1 MGAPDEIKAKIDIVD
16 LVLDYVPELKRAGKN
31 FQAPCPFHNERTP
44 SFIVFPEKQTWRCF
58 GACSTGGDIFE
69 FVMKKEG
76 TSFPGALTILAD
88 KAGIQ
93 LTQVSKND
101 QPHPLYVLNRVA
113 QKFFT
118 DSFIADRGAQAR
130 TYAKSRYI
138 SDESIATF
146 GIGYS
151 PSSGDELLKHLKT
164 LGYSDELILGSGLVT
179 QSESGNIRDM
189 FHGRLMFPLR
199 DIQGNIAGF
208 SGRSMDGTNPKYINT
223 AKTAVFD
230 KGQLLYGIDQAKDSI
245 SREST
250 VIVVEGYMDV
260 ITAHEYGYT
269 NVVASMGT
277 ALTEQQILLVKSKAN
292 KVILGLDAD
301 IAGQE
306 AMLRSLNA
314 SWKLLGDIV
323 GSGYRKQSLRNRS
336 DDLSILRIALIT
348 EGKDPDQLIRNDQ
361 SKWNNILSNA
371 VSAIDF
377 LIEAEAKKLDLSSSQ
392 GKSELV
398 ERVLP
403 LVFSIPDWNEQDRY
417 LQKLADTTAISRDQ
431 LRMIAGSWSRKQQ
444 YVSRNASSKARAEDK
459 VESVFAVAS
468 EDPLEK
474 RAITLLLQHED
485 LWDNRFDLKID
496 FFMHAA
502 NRAILS
508 AIHAESTMI
517 GAQAELDQQFKER
530 WTHLSQLQS
539 PPSDKKMRD
548 EEWAACLRRLEERY
562 LRELKSLEGAAF
574 ENGGDDSGSAEYIGN
589 VEQQALET
597 NNRLRELFA
606 GNSH

>member
-1 MGAPDEIKAKIDIVD
+1 M
-16 LVLDYVPELKRAGKN
+16 
-31 FQAPCPFHNERTP
+31 
-44 SFIVFPEKQTWRCF
+44 
-58 GACSTGGDIFE
+58 
-69 FVMKKEG
+69 
-76 TSFPGALTILAD
+76 
-88 KAGIQ
+88 
-93 LTQVSKND
+93 
-101 QPHPLYVLNRVA
+101 
-113 QKFFT
+113 
-118 DSFIADRGAQAR
+118 
-130 TYAKSRYI
+130 
-138 SDESIATF
+138 
-146 GIGYS
+146 
-151 PSSGDELLKHLKT
+151 
-164 LGYSDELILGSGLVT
+164 
-179 QSESGNIRDM
+179 
-189 FHGRLMFPLR
+189 
-199 DIQGNIAGF
+199 
-208 SGRSMDGTNPKYINT
+208 
-223 AKTAVFD
+223 
-230 KGQLLYGIDQAKDSI
+230 
-245 SREST
+245 
-250 VIVVEGYMDV
+250 
-260 ITAHEYGYT
+260 
-269 NVVASMGT
+269 
-277 ALTEQQILLVKSKAN
+277 
-292 KVILGLDAD
+292 
-301 IAGQE
+301 
-306 AMLRSLNA
+306 
-314 SWKLLGDIV
+314 
-323 GSGYRKQSLRNRS
+323 
-336 DDLSILRIALIT
+336 RIALIT

-530 WTHLSQLQS
+530 GTQLSQLHS
-539 PPSDKKMRD
+539 PPSDKKLRD
-548 EEWAACLRRLEERY
+548 EEWAACVRRLEERY

-574 ENGGDDSGSAEYIGN
+574 ENGGGDSGSAEYIGN